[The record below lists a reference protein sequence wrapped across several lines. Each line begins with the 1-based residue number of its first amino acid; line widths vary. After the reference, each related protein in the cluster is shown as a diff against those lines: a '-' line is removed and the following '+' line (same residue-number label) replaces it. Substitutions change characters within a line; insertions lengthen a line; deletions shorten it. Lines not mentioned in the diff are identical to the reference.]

1 MFELDRVRTSKRI
14 PASIGIGVVTLA
26 LFALELALYGAD
38 PSARQLLQLGASEH
52 DLIWRQHQ
60 LWRLVCP
67 AFLHGGLIHI
77 AMNGYSF
84 AQLAPFVE
92 KVWGSARLLV
102 VYVVSAIAGAAL
114 SSGAGNAVSVG
125 ASGALFGLMGFL
137 VAAAYSGTH
146 KHEVR
151 TIVSGIWG
159 QGLLISGAAVFF
171 YGFSPVSTHID
182 NMAHLGGLLAGGG
195 LGLLLVETEE
205 TDTPMKIMGGA
216 AALAIA
222 AAWTALALATFH
234 GKRIDETSL
243 QARTAYGR
251 GDYDRAASLCEQ
263 AIAEKP
269 PAEMLLYLCRLE
281 GLAHMRAGHFEEAT
295 YALERAWRNE
305 PDPGTA
311 ALLVVATALHGDT
324 AAARRWNE
332 EFRLSASGQRLRETA
347 EAAYGSALDARATAA
362 LAAVTSGS

>member
-1 MFELDRVRTSKRI
+1 MFELDRLRTSKKI
-14 PASIGIGVVTLA
+14 PASIGIGALTLA
-26 LFALELALYGAD
+26 FFAVELALYGMD

-52 DLIWRQHQ
+52 DLVWREHQ
-60 LWRLVCP
+60 LWRLLCP

-92 KVWGSARLLV
+92 KVWGSARFLV

-151 TIVSGIWG
+151 TIVSGVWG
-159 QGLLISGAAVFF
+159 QGLLISGAATLF
-171 YGFSPVSTHID
+171 YGFSPASTHID
-182 NMAHLGGLLAGGG
+182 NMAHIGGLLAGGG

-205 TDTPMKIMGGA
+205 TDTPMKLMGGA
-216 AALAIA
+216 ACLAVV
-222 AAWTALALATFH
+222 AAWVALGLDARH
-234 GKRIDETSL
+234 GRRFEETCSE
-243 QARTAYGR
+243 ANIAFEHGDFDRTS
-251 GDYDRAASLCEQ
+251 SLCEQ
-263 AIAEKP
+263 AIALEP
-269 PAEMLLYLCRLE
+269 RSPLVPRICLLE
-281 GLAHMRAGHFEEAT
+281 GVAHLRARHFEEAT

-305 PDPGTA
+305 ETPGTA
-311 ALLVVATALHGDT
+311 ALLAVASALHGD
-324 AAARRWNE
+324 AKGARRWGE
-332 EFRLSASGQRLRETA
+332 EFRRAGGAGLEQAAERLLGAR
-347 EAAYGSALDARATAA
+347 LDDQARAAV
-362 LAAVTSGS
+362 AAVSSG